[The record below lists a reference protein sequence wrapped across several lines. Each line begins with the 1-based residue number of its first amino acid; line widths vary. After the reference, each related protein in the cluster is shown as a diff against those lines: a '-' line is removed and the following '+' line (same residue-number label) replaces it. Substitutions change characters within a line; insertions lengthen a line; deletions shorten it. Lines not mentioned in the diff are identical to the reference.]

1 MAAVAQAGALLD
13 QCRPCHLQVFEHK
26 QGVRS
31 GRIRFQPQGSPHP
44 GQDACIDGIGL
55 GSGSARFGKATGLQR
70 IDLDQRQLARQRRL
84 EGPVIGPCRFEDDAG
99 DRRLAEPADQGPEAP
114 GRVLEPPRRL
124 VFQSE
129 DVEMGFRDVDANGMF
144 SQLRQ
149 VLCLSCVTQTRVS
162 VQAPGE
168 DGG

>member
-1 MAAVAQAGALLD
+1 MAAVAQAGTLLD

-84 EGPVIGPCRFEDDAG
+84 KGPVLGPVGSKTMRATGVWPSQRIKARKPRGAFSNGRAAWSSSRKTSRWVFEMSM
-99 DRRLAEPADQGPEAP
+99 PM
-114 GRVLEPPRRL
+114 V
-124 VFQSE
+124 
-129 DVEMGFRDVDANGMF
+129 
-144 SQLRQ
+144 
-149 VLCLSCVTQTRVS
+149 CS
-162 VQAPGE
+162 VNFAMSYACHG
-168 DGG
+168 